1 MDTAKIFKSG
11 NSQAIRLPKAFRM
24 PGEKVKIFRRGNQIV
39 LEPLESTWDALFDS
53 LNEFPED
60 FMQDGRRQP
69 EAPERESF

>member
-39 LEPLESTWDALFDS
+39 LEPLESTWDVLLDS
-53 LNEFPED
+53 LSEFPED
-60 FMQDGRRQP
+60 FMQDGRQQP
-69 EAPERESF
+69 EAQEREPL